1 MAFDIVSPKEAQEQG
16 RAPRVVIEMKP
27 RSAGP
32 RWWLRIVTLFLFIGV
47 AVFGFLTVKAG
58 TTFSVVSERVT
69 SFLGVEPSRLPLSDP
84 REKDRID
91 FLLLGLRGEGDPH
104 GGLLTDTM
112 MVVSIHTTRD
122 EVALISLPRD
132 TYLTIPIVQQRAKIN
147 EAFAIGEQQQPQGGG
162 LFLAK
167 LAAQEVL
174 GINIDYVAAVD
185 FTAFKE
191 AIDLLGGIE
200 VDVAKPL
207 RETQQWGGID
217 FSVPAGRQHMD
228 GDTALFY
235 VRSRFTTSDFDR
247 ARRQQEVVLAV
258 RNKALSLGF
267 LGNPAKIA
275 GIFDI
280 LGRHVRTDVA
290 TEDIP
295 QLYTIAS
302 QVGGAAPRQLVI
314 DTGSGLLRSTTLN
327 GSYVLLPADGTFE
340 TIRERARNIFGVS
353 PASE

>member
-258 RNKALSLGF
+258 RS
-267 LGNPAKIA
+267 
-275 GIFDI
+275 
-280 LGRHVRTDVA
+280 
-290 TEDIP
+290 
-295 QLYTIAS
+295 S
-302 QVGGAAPRQLVI
+302 
-314 DTGSGLLRSTTLN
+314 
-327 GSYVLLPADGTFE
+327 E
-340 TIRERARNIFGVS
+340 T
-353 PASE
+353 